1 MSGSCDRDGALRGSA
16 VEWAAYAV
24 PLVGVGV
31 VDFQAEVVNVE
42 DDKSVR
48 GVLDGVALLC
58 SESGYEESAECV
70 VDFESC

>member
-1 MSGSCDRDGALRGSA
+1 MCGSSNRDGALGRCA

-42 DDKSVR
+42 DDESVC
-48 GVLDGVALLC
+48 GVLDGVALLGG
-58 SESGYEESAECV
+58 ESGYKESAECI
-70 VDFESC
+70 VDFQAC